1 MRAEP
6 LPHIRSTLDLFNLP
20 GESHEKS
27 GYHRNNAH
35 WDRSILRAPI
45 VSTGVTCVSRIGYL
59 GSGGHRGRPG
69 WAARNTRE
77 RRGCGAQ
84 SYTTLRCRRYL
95 LLAAQ
100 LRIARFWTVVGRR
113 IVWPGDVLLSR
124 RDGETSVRD
133 EMHCANG
140 YVCISYYLRQASR
153 RGLSA
158 TIAARVPCRDTS
170 V

>member
-45 VSTGVTCVSRIGYL
+45 VTTCVTCVSRIGYL
-59 GSGGHRGRPG
+59 GSGGQRGRPG
-69 WAARNTRE
+69 WATRNTRE
-77 RRGCGAQ
+77 RCGCGAQ

-100 LRIARFWTVVGRR
+100 LRTVG
-113 IVWPGDVLLSR
+113 
-124 RDGETSVRD
+124 
-133 EMHCANG
+133 C
-140 YVCISYYLRQASR
+140 
-153 RGLSA
+153 
-158 TIAARVPCRDTS
+158 
-170 V
+170 